1 MIETILGLCIGI
13 GLSAACGFRVFVPL
27 LVMSVA
33 ALMGWFEPMKGF
45 EWLAIPSVCVALG
58 IATVCEIA
66 AYYIPWVDNVLD
78 TVATPAAMIA
88 GTLTT
93 MAVSTGEMSQ
103 FASWA
108 AAIIIGGGTA
118 TAVQMS
124 TVAVRGVSTATTGG
138 IANPVVSTVEWIG
151 AVIVSIMA
159 MLLPVLVAILVI
171 VFIFLAV
178 RWIKRKRQEIAFNAL
193 LMIQSKELN
202 H

>member
-1 MIETILGLCIGI
+1 METILALCIGI

-33 ALMGWFEPMKGF
+33 AMLGWFEPMKGF
-45 EWLAIPSVCVALG
+45 EWLTMPAVCMALAVATLL
-58 IATVCEIA
+58 EIG
-66 AYYIPWVDNVLD
+66 AYYIPWVDNALD

-108 AAIIIGGGTA
+108 SAIIIGGGTA
-118 TAVQMS
+118 GAVQLS

-138 IANPVVSTVEWIG
+138 VANPLISTGEWISALVVS
-151 AVIVSIMA
+151 
-159 MLLPVLVAILVI
+159 LLSFVVPVLVVVVGIILMII
-171 VFIFLAV
+171 VV
-178 RWIKRKRQEIAFNAL
+178 RWVIKKKNENVVSPL
-193 LMIQSKELN
+193 S
-202 H
+202 